1 MDNFSI
7 YINYVEKLKETEINF
22 TEIDLAPEIN
32 KKLIDNMNFD
42 SKIRKDISAR
52 MVSKLI
58 SNEDIYKEDLVR
70 TLARFG
76 LKDIDLI
83 WFQGFT
89 INDKVRFIKFIN
101 SALEKENK
109 GLEDHTDRKICKEIL
124 VKYVVLFIKN
134 SNI

>member
-1 MDNFSI
+1 
-7 YINYVEKLKETEINF
+7 
-22 TEIDLAPEIN
+22 
-32 KKLIDNMNFD
+32 
-42 SKIRKDISAR
+42 

-76 LKDIDLI
+76 LKDIELI

-89 INDKVRFIKFIN
+89 SNDQVRFIKFIN

-109 GLEDHTDRKICKEIL
+109 GLEDHTEKIIRKRFGAP
-124 VKYVVLFIKN
+124 LFMNIHPKFYTQNPQQKFKN
-134 SNI
+134 FHLKQLMQWIVY

>member
-42 SKIRKDISAR
+42 SKIREDISAR

-58 SNEDIYKEDLVR
+58 CNEDIYKVDLVK

-76 LKDIDLI
+76 LKDIELI
-83 WFQGFT
+83 WFQCFT
-89 INDKVRFIKFIN
+89 NND
-101 SALEKENK
+101 
-109 GLEDHTDRKICKEIL
+109 
-124 VKYVVLFIKN
+124 
-134 SNI
+134 